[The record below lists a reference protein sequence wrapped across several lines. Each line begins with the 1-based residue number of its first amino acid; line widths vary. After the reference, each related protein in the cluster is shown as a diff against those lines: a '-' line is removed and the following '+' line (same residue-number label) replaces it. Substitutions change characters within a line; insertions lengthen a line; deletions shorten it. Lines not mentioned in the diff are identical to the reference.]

1 MVIKKL
7 DIKEMERKNW
17 TIGTE
22 EIKERYREQGK
33 GWLCKNFHG
42 NLIFPLKFG
51 QEGKLRNEKV
61 AQRGWVGY

>member
-1 MVIKKL
+1 M
-7 DIKEMERKNW
+7 DNRYR
-17 TIGTE
+17 